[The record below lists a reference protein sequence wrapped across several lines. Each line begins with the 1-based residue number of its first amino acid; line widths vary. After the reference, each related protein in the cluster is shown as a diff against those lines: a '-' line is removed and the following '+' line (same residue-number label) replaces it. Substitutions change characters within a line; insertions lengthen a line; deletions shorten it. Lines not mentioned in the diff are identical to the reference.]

1 LADVFGVP
9 IDFLVNGNMD
19 NKATSALKDAL
30 LLQHLKAI
38 EKMNE
43 SDKNVVLQLIDAFI
57 FKKQIQNLAS

>member
-1 LADVFGVP
+1 
-9 IDFLVNGNMD
+9 MD